1 MLGFAAELVGEVR
14 PAPCCKQGA
23 HDFVL
28 PWQLWGR
35 FAVVGKARAH
45 VFGLFNTHGVW
56 LQVLTKGKGP
66 LGQLGLPL
74 NLPLNPELAGFGL
87 AIWVGFFLV
96 AGERLRLPKHC

>member
-1 MLGFAAELVGEVR
+1 M
-14 PAPCCKQGA
+14 
-23 HDFVL
+23 
-28 PWQLWGR
+28 QLW
-35 FAVVGKARAH
+35 GKARAH